1 MLSTPFRTNA
11 LSIYVIYSFGTQIA
25 HMCGR
30 YVIMLGGQ
38 DRRTGFCIGFS
49 ALVSCNKRTNGDIK
63 PFFKIFFRLP
73 LNYWNLNELTDW
85 VQIRFWMSAPVNIA
99 MEIPGFREWLN
110 SMGHIDPYCW

>member
-11 LSIYVIYSFGTQIA
+11 LNIYVIYSFGNQIA

-49 ALVSCNKRTNGDIK
+49 ALVSCNKRINGDIK
-63 PFFKIFFRLP
+63 PFFQNIFQVTLK
-73 LNYWNLNELTDW
+73 LL
-85 VQIRFWMSAPVNIA
+85 
-99 MEIPGFREWLN
+99 
-110 SMGHIDPYCW
+110 